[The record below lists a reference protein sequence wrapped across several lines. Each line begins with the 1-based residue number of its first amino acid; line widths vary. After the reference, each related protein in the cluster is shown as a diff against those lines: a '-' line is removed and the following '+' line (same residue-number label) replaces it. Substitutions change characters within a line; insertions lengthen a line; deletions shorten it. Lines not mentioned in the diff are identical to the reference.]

1 MPNFL
6 RIVNISAL
14 LKKEKVSEEKVS
26 DEKKNPASKTVYA
39 FVDGKI
45 VGQYD
50 SITLCANALGMSRPM
65 VKRAIDSGTVLTNGF
80 LLKLTD
86 K

>member
-6 RIVNISAL
+6 RIVNNLSL
-14 LKKEKVSEEKVS
+14 LKKETVSEEKVT
-26 DEKKNPASKTVYA
+26 DEKKNPSSKTFYA
-39 FVDGKI
+39 FVDRKL

-50 SITLCANALGMSRPM
+50 SITLFATALGMSRPM
-65 VKRAIDSGTVLTNGF
+65 VKRAIENGTVLTNGF
-80 LLKLTD
+80 KLKLTN

>member
-1 MPNFL
+1 MFYN
-6 RIVNISAL
+6 VAKKAEEVTV
-14 LKKEKVSEEKVS
+14 KKEPVEVKSAIKENV
-26 DEKKNPASKTVYA
+26 NPASKTVYA
-39 FVDGKI
+39 FVDGKL

-80 LLKLTD
+80 LLKLTN